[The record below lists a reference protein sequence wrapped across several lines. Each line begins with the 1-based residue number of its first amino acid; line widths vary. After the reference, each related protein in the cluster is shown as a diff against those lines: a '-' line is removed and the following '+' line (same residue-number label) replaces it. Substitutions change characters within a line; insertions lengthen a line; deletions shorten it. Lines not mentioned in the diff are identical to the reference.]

1 MYSHFSFNYHF
12 LKHGRPF
19 SSSIESFAD
28 HAFSHDTAKRGR
40 IVFELF
46 EKDVPKTVKNFRE
59 LCRRPKGEGYKG
71 STFHRIIP
79 QFMIQGGD
87 FTRGNV
93 SIFFFVYRPNPILL
107 PCWEFYSE
115 GCYTCKANNMDVT
128 LMSPLPT

>member
-93 SIFFFVYRPNPILL
+93 SIFFSFTALIQFCFLAGNSILKDAIPARPTT
-107 PCWEFYSE
+107 W
-115 GCYTCKANNMDVT
+115 T
-128 LMSPLPT
+128 

>member
-1 MYSHFSFNYHF
+1 M
-12 LKHGRPF
+12 
-19 SSSIESFAD
+19 I
-28 HAFSHDTAKRGR
+28 TAKRGR

-46 EKDVPKTVKNFRE
+46 EDVVPKTVQNFRE
-59 LCRRPKGEGYKG
+59 LCRRPEGQGYKG

-93 SIFFFVYRPNPILL
+93 SILSITIQTPLRLL
-107 PCWEFYSE
+107 CQGPCSGVMPTRY
-115 GCYTCKANNMDVT
+115 ANNVDLV

>member
-19 SSSIESFAD
+19 SSSIENFAD

-93 SIFFFVYRPNPILL
+93 SIVL
-107 PCWEFYSE
+107 PCWESYS
-115 GCYTCKANNMDVT
+115 GRMLYLQGQQHGRDANVS
-128 LMSPLPT
+128 SPNLGHWWQVHLW